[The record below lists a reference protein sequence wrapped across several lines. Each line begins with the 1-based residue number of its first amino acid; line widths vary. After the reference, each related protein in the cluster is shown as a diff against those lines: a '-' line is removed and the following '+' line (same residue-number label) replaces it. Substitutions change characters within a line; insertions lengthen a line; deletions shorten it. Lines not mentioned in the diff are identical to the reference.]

1 MKKVLKFLLIVFIWA
16 LVLGICFAGAVLLGY
31 PESIG
36 IQLFIAIFAIW
47 YSIKFIFFLYNRW
60 QAKQRVEKLINVQS
74 YQSKKKRLSYFQ
86 FLFTKDVDRHIA
98 KVIKRVTA
106 TGDASLNDLNWVMHL
121 KLNNQDGDWL
131 KQDTVNK
138 PKLSDPVFTEYKHLE
153 WIVYNEFMLL
163 DVDSYLMNEGNPSA
177 KEEWLQ
183 LLNGLSY
190 SNKQKS
196 LDSMLVTIDV
206 NELKDTASRN
216 KTADIIRA
224 KFEDIREYCGVEL
237 TISIVLTGIEQLKGA
252 DIWLADIAQE
262 WRTQTLGAVNTNNTS
277 PSQLFSTCFGQ
288 LQSALEQGSLKH
300 LVNHGFSSTMA
311 NLSKDGQK
319 LHSSLVQFSER
330 FFKPSQ
336 YQSAPSCSGLYIV
349 MKEKSEFVF
358 ADSLLESNALCWSP
372 AISTNKSTV
381 SDVQKRKKLIAYASC
396 GAVLAFMISLV
407 HSNDKESIEG
417 IFNFYKQQVSGSEAQ
432 AKLVENFQARYELV
446 NSLSEVGLSHWGL
459 DTQEV
464 FAIDMLKMRLAK
476 DIQDLLIE
484 PIDINFEQKIERISN
499 DDFDAKVDYL
509 NVLMRRINILKAA
522 RQGTS
527 IIDLVDFPQPFDTAY
542 IENMPSLMLDN
553 INDIYLKNLVMSRSR
568 DREVFNKLID
578 KKIDQYRDKVSS
590 LLLSSDGSMEW
601 LTSWVNSNSGVTGVK
616 HSDYWKG
623 TNSISIDSNV
633 DGVYTIAG
641 KEALDNFIAQLSSA
655 MGDTHPFLV
664 EHMPNFMELY
674 QTRYVASWGAFLNN
688 FNQGVDSLKG
698 RSEWLNVI
706 SNVPNSR
713 NIFFKVLNDVDDQLT
728 PFKTM
733 AEKPDWFELVL
744 YYQDMLALGNDK
756 NQGNPKKNKV
766 LTKLG
771 LKMVS
776 ALGPVGKA
784 ISKQAKSGLKTK
796 KKLDKAEGA
805 GPGPTEREL
814 NLQEAATTLDDYK
827 VALAAIVFNIEQRKQ
842 SYANIKGYFEFDG
855 DPTAAA
861 TSLSNTQL
869 SIKKLQSLAGKAGT
883 STAPFWNVYAGAVS
897 LMEQFMIQEAA
908 CHVDKAWQ
916 DDYLFELEG
925 VPDYKLD
932 TFAYGE
938 TGILWDFVNSQLT
951 PFLQKKRTGG
961 FSLKRVDGNNM
972 PFSGDLL
979 SYLIRAKDVSNQQKY
994 ETYTLKLQALPTDL
1008 NEDALLYV
1016 SETTVALHCAEGDQT
1031 LLNNNFIVKSQF
1043 NWQPSCT
1050 AASVKIKIGNKTIER
1065 FYGGQNGVYDFLSDF
1080 KAGKK
1085 RFELEQFPEYFY
1097 VLNQYKIRYFD
1108 VNLDIDGGLKLMN
1121 SLHNKPPSAPEH
1133 ITACWN

>member
-31 PESIG
+31 PETSG
-36 IQLFIAIFAIW
+36 IQLFIAIFVTW
-47 YSIKFIFFLYNRW
+47 YVIKFFIFLYNRW

-74 YQSKKKRLSYFQ
+74 FQAKKKRLSYFQ

-98 KVIKRVTA
+98 KVIKRVTSA
-106 TGDASLNDLNWVMHL
+106 GKTELNDLNWVMHL
-121 KLNNQDGDWL
+121 KLDNKQGAWL
-131 KQDTVNK
+131 KQDSVNK
-138 PKLSDPVFTEYKHLE
+138 PKLSDPVFTDYKHLE
-153 WIVYNEFMLL
+153 WIIYNEFMLL
-163 DVDSYLMNEGNPSA
+163 DVDSYLMQEGNPSA

-190 SNKQKS
+190 CNKHKS
-196 LDSMLVTIDV
+196 LDSLLVTIDV
-206 NELKDTASRN
+206 NDLKDTASRN
-216 KTADIIRA
+216 KTADVIRA

-237 TISIVLTGIEQLKGA
+237 SVSIALTGIEQLKGV
-252 DIWLADIAQE
+252 DVWLADIAQE
-262 WRTQTLGAVNTNNTS
+262 WRSETLGSINANNNA
-277 PSQLFSTCFGQ
+277 PSQLFSSCFSQ
-288 LQSALEQGSLKH
+288 LQNALEQGALKY

-311 NLSKDGQK
+311 NLSKDAQK
-319 LHSSLVQFSER
+319 LHTSLINFSER

-336 YQSAPSCSGLYIV
+336 YQSAPDCAGLFIV
-349 MKEKSEFVF
+349 MQDKSEFVF
-358 ADSLLESNALCWSP
+358 TEALLESNALCWSP
-372 AISTNKSTV
+372 ATSTNKSTV
-381 SDVQKRKKLIAYASC
+381 SDIQKRKKLIAYASC

-407 HSNDKESIEG
+407 HSNDKDQIEG
-417 IFNFYKQQVSGSEAQ
+417 IFNFYKQQVSGSQAQ
-432 AKLVENFQARYELV
+432 AKLVENFQARYELITE
-446 NSLSEVGLSHWGL
+446 LSDVGLSHWGL
-459 DTQEV
+459 DGEDV
-464 FAIDMLKMRLAK
+464 FAVDMLKVRLGK

-484 PIDINFEQKIERISN
+484 PIDINFEQKIERINS

-509 NVLMRRINILKAA
+509 NVLMRRINILRAA

-527 IIDLVDFPQPFDTAY
+527 IIDLTDFPQPFDIAY
-542 IENMPSLMLDN
+542 IDNMPSLMLDN

-578 KKIDQYRDKVSS
+578 KQIDEYRDKVSN

-601 LTSWVNSNSGVTGVK
+601 LTGWVNNNSGVSGVK
-616 HSDYWKG
+616 LSDYWKG
-623 TNSISIDSNV
+623 SNSIPKDSDI
-633 DGVYTIAG
+633 DGVYTLAG
-641 KEALDNFIAQLSSA
+641 KEALDAFIAQLSSA
-655 MGDTHPFLV
+655 MGETHPFLL
-664 EHMPNFMELY
+664 EHLPTFMELY

-688 FNQGVDSLKG
+688 FNQGLDSLKG
-698 RSEWLNVI
+698 RNEWLDLI

-713 NIFFKVLNDVDDQLT
+713 NIFFKVLNDADFQLT

-733 AEKPDWFELVL
+733 EERPDWFELVL
-744 YYQDMLALGNDK
+744 YYQDMLALGDDK
-756 NQGNPKKNKV
+756 NQSNPKKNKV

-814 NLQEAATTLDDYK
+814 NLQEAATTLDAYK
-827 VALAAIVFNIEQRKQ
+827 VALADLVFNIEQRKQ

-855 DPTAAA
+855 DPSAAG
-861 TSLSNTQL
+861 TSLGNTQL

-883 STAPFWNVYAGAVS
+883 STAPFWNVYAGAVA
-897 LMEQFMIQEAA
+897 LMEQFMIKEAA
-908 CHVDKAWQ
+908 CYVDKAWQ

-938 TGILWDFVNSQLT
+938 TGILWDFVNNQLT

-961 FSLKRVDGNNM
+961 FSLKRVESNKM
-972 PFSGDLL
+972 PFTGDML

-994 ETYTLKLQALPTDL
+994 ETYTLKLKALPTDL
-1008 NEDALLYV
+1008 NQDALLYV
-1016 SETTVALHCAEGDQT
+1016 GETIVSLHCAEGDQT
-1031 LLNNNFIVKSQF
+1031 LVNNNFIVNSQF
-1043 NWQPSCT
+1043 AWQPSCT
-1050 AASVKIKIGNKTIER
+1050 AASVKIKIGNKVIER

-1085 RFELEQFPEYFY
+1085 RFELEEFPEYFY
-1097 VLNQYKIRYFD
+1097 VLNQYKIKYFD

-1121 SLHNKPPSAPEH
+1121 SLYNKPPSAPEH